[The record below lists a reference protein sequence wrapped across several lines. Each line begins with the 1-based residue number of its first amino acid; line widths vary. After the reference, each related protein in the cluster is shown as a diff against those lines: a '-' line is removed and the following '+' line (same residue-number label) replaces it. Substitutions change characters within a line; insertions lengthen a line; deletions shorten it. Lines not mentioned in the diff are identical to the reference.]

1 MQIFKINKDKKI
13 IAFNITLILLA
24 IINVVLYGYLIN
36 EYIKLWT
43 LILYKPTKPTKQ
55 PKNYCELLQSNII
68 HENKR
73 NLTWHTII
81 KGISYLYCYEKG
93 ESYDNTNT
101 NYILVDTYYAN
112 LYNSNVGKRKWLK
125 KINKPYR

>member
-43 LILYKPTKPTKQ
+43 LIL
-55 PKNYCELLQSNII
+55 
-68 HENKR
+68 
-73 NLTWHTII
+73 
-81 KGISYLYCYEKG
+81 
-93 ESYDNTNT
+93 
-101 NYILVDTYYAN
+101 
-112 LYNSNVGKRKWLK
+112 
-125 KINKPYR
+125 